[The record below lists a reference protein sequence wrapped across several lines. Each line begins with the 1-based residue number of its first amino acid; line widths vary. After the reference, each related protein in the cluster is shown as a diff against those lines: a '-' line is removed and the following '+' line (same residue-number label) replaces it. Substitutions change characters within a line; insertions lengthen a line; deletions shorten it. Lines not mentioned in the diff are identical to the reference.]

1 MIPYARQDISQADID
16 AVVAVLRSD
25 FLTQGPT
32 IADFEQAVAARTTAR
47 HAVAANSATSALHIA
62 CLALGLGPGD
72 RLWTV
77 PNTYVASAN
86 CGRYCGA
93 EVDFVDIDARTYN
106 LSTEA
111 LAAKLAAAECSG
123 TLPKVLVAVHFG
135 GQSCDMQAI
144 HALAVR
150 YRFRILED
158 ASHAIGGTYRSG
170 AVGSCA
176 YSDISVFSFHPVKII
191 TSAEGGMALTNDA
204 ELAARMRRL
213 RTHGVTR
220 EPALMRRTGQG
231 AWYYEQLDLGFNYRM
246 TEIQAALG
254 FSQLQRIDEFLARR
268 RQIAAAYDR
277 RLADLPLILPFQH
290 PDAESAFHLYPVQ
303 VDDARTRL
311 DRATLVE
318 RLRELGVA
326 ASVHYIPVHTQ
337 PYYQR
342 LGFRQGQFPQ
352 AEKYYSR
359 TASLPMYASLSASDV
374 DAVVSAVHRACGAW
388 GEHAPS

>member
-32 IADFEQAVAARTTAR
+32 IADFEQAVAARTSAR
-47 HAVAANSATSALHIA
+47 HAVAANNATSALHIA
-62 CLALGLGPGD
+62 CLALGLGPSD

-106 LSTEA
+106 LSTDA
-111 LAAKLAAAECSG
+111 LAAKLAAAERSG
-123 TLPKVLVAVHFG
+123 TLPKVLVAVHFA

-150 YRFRILED
+150 YGFRILED
-158 ASHAIGGTYRSG
+158 ASHAIGGTYHG
-170 AVGSCA
+170 AAVGSCA
-176 YSDISVFSFHPVKII
+176 YSDITVFSFHPVKII

-204 ELAARMRRL
+204 ELAAHMRRL

-220 EPALMRRTGQG
+220 EPALLLRTDLG

-246 TEIQAALG
+246 TDIQAALG
-254 FSQLQRIDEFLARR
+254 LSQLRRIDEFLARR
-268 RQIAAAYDR
+268 RQIAATYDR

-290 PDAESAFHLYPVQ
+290 PDAESALHLYPVQ
-303 VDDARTRL
+303 IDDTRTRL
-311 DRATLVE
+311 DRATLIE
-318 RLRELGVA
+318 RLRKLGVA

-342 LGFRQGQFPQ
+342 RGFRQGQFPE
-352 AEKYYSR
+352 AERYYSR
-359 TASLPMYASLSASDV
+359 ALSLPLYASLSASDV
-374 DAVVSAVHRACGAW
+374 DSVVSALHRACD
-388 GEHAPS
+388 